1 MSLFENFTDGELINE
16 LESRGYVTNLLF
28 SREDVQ
34 MQLDSLNEDRENDD
48 LPPVE
53 MDTDEKDYILESIGF
68 DWHIRQ
74 INESIFDKVHG
85 YFVGHDDEDEE
96 EEDEDE

>member
-1 MSLFENFTDGELINE
+1 MSQFENFTDGELINE
-16 LESRGYVTNLLF
+16 LESRGYVTELLF
-28 SREDVQ
+28 NREDVQ
-34 MQLDSLNEDRENDD
+34 MHLDSVNEDRENDD

-53 MDTDEKDYILESIGF
+53 MDDDEKDYILESIEF
-68 DWHIRQ
+68 DWYIQQ

-96 EEDEDE
+96 DEDE